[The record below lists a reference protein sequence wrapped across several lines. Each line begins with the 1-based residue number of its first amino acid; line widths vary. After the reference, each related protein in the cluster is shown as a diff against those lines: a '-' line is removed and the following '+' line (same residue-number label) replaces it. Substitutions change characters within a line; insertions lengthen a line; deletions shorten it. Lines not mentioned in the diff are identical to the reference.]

1 MNAPTTPVQDGRNF
15 PTKLHQCLTEL
26 ERAGLGHIAS
36 FQPHGRCFLVHR
48 QEEFVQK
55 VLPRYV
61 QGW

>member
-1 MNAPTTPVQDGRNF
+1 MNALTTPVQDGRNF

-26 ERAGLGHIAS
+26 EHAGLGHIAS

-48 QEEFVQK
+48 PEEFVQK